1 MTFVIAGVS
10 TLGEIRRVIA
20 QLESPVASVPSND
33 TMVAALEAAAR
44 ADAELFT
51 FHSTKGQ
58 PRLSARALLAEA
70 HRWSV
75 LFRTRGVVHGD
86 RVVLLMPTGPAF
98 VSALLGAMLCGAAA
112 VPLASPMTFGSI
124 DPFLRNLR
132 LVLDSADPRLLV
144 TYPRTLEALHAS
156 PPPCALVTQ
165 ADLDCTHG
173 SLLPLPSISGSD
185 TALVQYTSG
194 TTGRPKGVVISH
206 RALMSNAS
214 AIATGLGIGARDVG
228 VSWLPLFHDMG
239 LVGVLLTAIAHPYP
253 VHLASPEWFAMG
265 PERWMDLASRV
276 GASLTAAPNFAY
288 DMCASRVRRLEG
300 ARLDSLRVA
309 LNGAEPVLM
318 PTLRRFER
326 AMAPLGLRANALL
339 PVYGMAE
346 YTLAVTFPAA
356 EAVASLSVDRDGLE
370 RGAVTPGDSAE
381 IVSVGAPV
389 AGTRVSIVSVD
400 GAPQPERRVGTI
412 RVAGA
417 SMMDGYFRNEE
428 ASQSALRDGWL
439 WTGDLGFIDEGRLFV
454 TGRSK
459 DLIIQS
465 GRNVYPYDLERVAI
479 DVGSL
484 RPGSVVAFGKR
495 NEAKGTEEIVMVA
508 ETAEREPSKREA
520 LTRTIRG
527 EILATLGV
535 RVEMVHLWP
544 IGSVP
549 RTTSG
554 KPRRA
559 ACADLIASKSSD

>member
-1 MTFVIAGVS
+1 MTFVIAAVFCV
-10 TLGEIRRVIA
+10 GEIRQVIA
-20 QLESPVASVPSND
+20 QLESPVAALPSND
-33 TMVAALEAAAR
+33 TIVAALEAAAR
-44 ADAELFT
+44 ADADLFT

-58 PRLSARALLAEA
+58 PQLCARALLAEA

-112 VPLASPMTFGSI
+112 VPLASPMTFGSM

-144 TYPRTLEALHAS
+144 TYPRALESLHAS
-156 PPPCALVTQ
+156 PPPCAVVTQ
-165 ADLDCTHG
+165 ADLECVHG
-173 SLLPLPSISGSD
+173 TFLPLPSISGSD
-185 TALVQYTSG
+185 AALVQYTSG

-206 RALMSNAS
+206 RALMSNAF

-265 PERWMDLASRV
+265 PDRWMDLASRV

-288 DMCASRVRRLEG
+288 DMCASRVGRLDG

-318 PTLRRFER
+318 PTVRRFER

-356 EAVASLSVDRDGLE
+356 EALASLSVDRDGLE
-370 RGAVTPGDSAE
+370 RGEVIVGDTAE

-389 AGTRVSIVSVD
+389 AGTRVSIISTD
-400 GAPQPERRVGTI
+400 GTPQPERRVGTI

-439 WTGDLGFIDEGRLFV
+439 LTGDLGFIDEGRLFV

-479 DVGSL
+479 DVGAL

-520 LTRTIRG
+520 LARTIRG

-535 RVEMVHLWP
+535 RVETVHLWP

-554 KPRRA
+554 KPRRS
-559 ACADLIASKSSD
+559 ACAELVATKF